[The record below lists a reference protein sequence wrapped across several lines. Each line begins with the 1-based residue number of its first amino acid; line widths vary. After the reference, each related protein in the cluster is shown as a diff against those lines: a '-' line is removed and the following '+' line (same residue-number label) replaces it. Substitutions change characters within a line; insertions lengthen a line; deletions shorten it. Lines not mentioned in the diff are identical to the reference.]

1 MNPICKSD
9 LLAPKAV
16 LLLSLLMHALEKC
29 FREHILD
36 TRGEGITTSE
46 VREEDGIKV
55 KMMRPP
61 CDVAPSVSRTIRA
74 LNQQVRRWDH
84 PGQSTMQKHTHF

>member
-9 LLAPKAV
+9 LLAPKAL

-36 TRGEGITTSE
+36 TSGGKITTSE
-46 VREEDGIKV
+46 VREGDGIKV

-61 CDVAPSVSRTIRA
+61 CDVAPLSERNDQSIKPA
-74 LNQQVRRWDH
+74 NQTL
-84 PGQSTMQKHTHF
+84 G

>member
-9 LLAPKAV
+9 LLAPKAL

-36 TRGEGITTSE
+36 TSLGGGGGITTSE
-46 VREEDGIKV
+46 VREGDGIKV

-61 CDVAPSVSRTIRA
+61 RDGPLSEQNDQSIKPA
-74 LNQQVRRWDH
+74 NQTL
-84 PGQSTMQKHTHF
+84 G

>member
-9 LLAPKAV
+9 LLAPKAL

-36 TRGEGITTSE
+36 TSREKIPTSE
-46 VREEDGIKV
+46 VREGDGIKD
-55 KMMRPP
+55 KMMWP
-61 CDVAPSVSRTIRA
+61 PSVSRMIR
-74 LNQQVRRWDH
+74 
-84 PGQSTMQKHTHF
+84 S